1 MPEFPHTDPISN
13 LYKLLKEK
21 SFFTGDF
28 TLASGKK
35 SNYYIDC
42 RLTTLDPEGACL
54 VGAAIRKTIIDKCEE
69 LDTKVQS
76 IGGLTL
82 GADPIALSASMAS
95 YQAEDSKILK
105 PFVVRKAAK
114 EHGKGK
120 QIEGGFQKGDSVV
133 ALDDVITTG
142 GSTLKA
148 IEAIENEGGKVE
160 FVLVLVDRQE
170 GGKEIIEEAGYK
182 VFSLFTRDTL
192 FETNEKETSQN

>member
-1 MPEFPHTDPISN
+1 MPEFPHTDPITN
-13 LYKLLKEK
+13 LYKILKEK

-54 VGAAIRKTIIDKCEE
+54 VGAAIRKTVNDKCKEMGISI
-69 LDTKVQS
+69 DS

-95 YQAEDSKILK
+95 YQGEDDKTLK
-105 PFVVRKAAK
+105 PFVVRKAPK

-120 QIEGGFQKGDSVV
+120 QIEGGFKEGDSVV

-170 GGKEIIEEAGYK
+170 GGKEIIEESGYK
-182 VFSLFTRDTL
+182 VFSLFTRDEL
-192 FETNEKETSQN
+192 FKSE

>member
-1 MPEFPHTDPISN
+1 MPEFPHTDPITN
-13 LYKLLKEK
+13 LYKILKEK

-54 VGAAIRKTIIDKCEE
+54 IGAAIRKTVNDKCKEMGISI
-69 LDTKVQS
+69 DS

-95 YQAEDSKILK
+95 YQAEDDKTLK
-105 PFVVRKAAK
+105 PFVVRKAPK

-120 QIEGGFQKGDSVV
+120 QIEGGFEEGDSVV

-170 GGKEIIEEAGYK
+170 GGKEIIEESGYK
-182 VFSLFTRDTL
+182 VFSLFTRDEL
-192 FETNEKETSQN
+192 FKSE

>member
-1 MPEFPHTDPISN
+1 MPEFPHTDPITN
-13 LYKLLKEK
+13 LYKILKEK

-42 RLTTLDPEGACL
+42 RLTTLDPKGACL
-54 VGAAIRKTIIDKCEE
+54 VGAAIRKTVNDKCKEMGISI
-69 LDTKVQS
+69 DS

-95 YQAEDSKILK
+95 YQAEDDKTIK
-105 PFVVRKAAK
+105 PFVVRKAPK

-120 QIEGGFQKGDSVV
+120 QIEGGFKEGDSVV

-170 GGKEIIEEAGYK
+170 GGKEIIEESGYK
-182 VFSLFTRDTL
+182 VFSLFTRDEL
-192 FETNEKETSQN
+192 FKS

>member
-1 MPEFPHTDPISN
+1 MPEFPHTDPITN
-13 LYKLLKEK
+13 LYKILKEK

-54 VGAAIRKTIIDKCEE
+54 IGAAIRKTVNDKCKEMGISI
-69 LDTKVQS
+69 DS

-95 YQAEDSKILK
+95 YQAKDDKTIK
-105 PFVVRKAAK
+105 PFVVRKAPK

-120 QIEGGFQKGDSVV
+120 QIEGGFKEGDSVV

-170 GGKEIIEEAGYK
+170 GGKEIIEESGYK
-182 VFSLFTRDTL
+182 VFSLFTRDEL
-192 FETNEKETSQN
+192 FKSE

>member
-1 MPEFPHTDPISN
+1 MPEFPHTDPIKN
-13 LYKLLKEK
+13 LYKILKEK

-54 VGAAIRKTIIDKCEE
+54 VGAAIRKAVNDKCEE
-69 LDTKVQS
+69 MGISIDS

-95 YQAEDSKILK
+95 YQGEDDKTLK
-105 PFVVRKAAK
+105 PFVVRKAPK

-120 QIEGGFQKGDSVV
+120 QIEGGFKEGDSVV

-170 GGKEIIEEAGYK
+170 GGKEIIEESGYK
-182 VFSLFTRDTL
+182 VFSLFTRDEL
-192 FETNEKETSQN
+192 FKSD

>member
-1 MPEFPHTDPISN
+1 MPEFPHTDPITN
-13 LYKLLKEK
+13 LYKILKEK

-54 VGAAIRKTIIDKCEE
+54 IGAAIRKTVNDKCKEMGISI
-69 LDTKVQS
+69 DS

-95 YQAEDSKILK
+95 YQAEDDKTLK
-105 PFVVRKAAK
+105 PFVVRKAPK

-120 QIEGGFQKGDSVV
+120 QIEGGFKEGDSVV

-170 GGKEIIEEAGYK
+170 GGKEIIEESGYK
-182 VFSLFTRDTL
+182 VFSLFTRDEL
-192 FETNEKETSQN
+192 FKSK

>member
-1 MPEFPHTDPISN
+1 MPEFPHTDPITN
-13 LYKLLKEK
+13 LYKILKEK
-21 SFFTGDF
+21 SFFTGEF

-54 VGAAIRKTIIDKCEE
+54 IGAAIRKTVNDKCKEMGISI
-69 LDTKVQS
+69 DS

-95 YQAEDSKILK
+95 YQAEDDKTLK
-105 PFVVRKAAK
+105 PFVVRKAPK

-120 QIEGGFQKGDSVV
+120 QIEGGFKEGDSVV

-170 GGKEIIEEAGYK
+170 GGKEIIEESGYK
-182 VFSLFTRDTL
+182 VFSLFTRDEL
-192 FETNEKETSQN
+192 FKSK

>member
-1 MPEFPHTDPISN
+1 MPEFPHTDPITN
-13 LYKLLKEK
+13 LYKILKEK

-54 VGAAIRKTIIDKCEE
+54 VGAAIRKTVNDKCNE
-69 LDTKVQS
+69 LGISIDS

-95 YQAEDSKILK
+95 YQAEDDKTLK
-105 PFVVRKAAK
+105 PFVVRKAPK

-120 QIEGGFQKGDSVV
+120 QIEGGFKEGDSVV

-170 GGKEIIEEAGYK
+170 GGKEIIEESGYK
-182 VFSLFTRDTL
+182 VFSLFTKDEL
-192 FETNEKETSQN
+192 FKS

>member
-1 MPEFPHTDPISN
+1 MPEFPHTDPITN
-13 LYKLLKEK
+13 LYKILKEK

-54 VGAAIRKTIIDKCEE
+54 VGAAIRKTVNDKCKEMGISI
-69 LDTKVQS
+69 DS

-95 YQAEDSKILK
+95 YQAEDDKTLK
-105 PFVVRKAAK
+105 PFVVRKAPK

-120 QIEGGFQKGDSVV
+120 QIEGGFKEGDSVV

-170 GGKEIIEEAGYK
+170 GGKEIIEESGYK
-182 VFSLFTRDTL
+182 VFSLFTRDEL
-192 FETNEKETSQN
+192 FKSE

>member
-1 MPEFPHTDPISN
+1 MGIS
-13 LYKLLKEK
+13 
-21 SFFTGDF
+21 
-28 TLASGKK
+28 
-35 SNYYIDC
+35 ID
-42 RLTTLDPEGACL
+42 
-54 VGAAIRKTIIDKCEE
+54 
-69 LDTKVQS
+69 S

-95 YQAEDSKILK
+95 YQGEDDKTLK
-105 PFVVRKAAK
+105 PFVVRKAPK

-120 QIEGGFQKGDSVV
+120 QIEGGFKEGDSVV

-170 GGKEIIEEAGYK
+170 GGKEIIEESGYK
-182 VFSLFTRDTL
+182 VFSLFTRDEL
-192 FETNEKETSQN
+192 FKSE

>member
-1 MPEFPHTDPISN
+1 MPEFPHTDPITN
-13 LYKLLKEK
+13 LYKILKEK

-54 VGAAIRKTIIDKCEE
+54 VGAAIRKTVNDKCKEMGISI
-69 LDTKVQS
+69 DS

-95 YQAEDSKILK
+95 YQAEDDKTIK
-105 PFVVRKAAK
+105 PFVVRKAPK

-120 QIEGGFQKGDSVV
+120 QIEGGFKEGDSVV

-170 GGKEIIEEAGYK
+170 GGKEIIEESGYK
-182 VFSLFTRDTL
+182 VFSLFTRDEL
-192 FETNEKETSQN
+192 FKS

>member
-1 MPEFPHTDPISN
+1 MPEFPHTDPITN
-13 LYKLLKEK
+13 LYKILKEK
-21 SFFTGDF
+21 SFFTGEF

-54 VGAAIRKTIIDKCEE
+54 VGAAIRKTVNDKCKEMGISI
-69 LDTKVQS
+69 DS

-95 YQAEDSKILK
+95 YQAEDDKTIK
-105 PFVVRKAAK
+105 PFVVRKAPK

-120 QIEGGFQKGDSVV
+120 QIEGGFEEGDSVV

-170 GGKEIIEEAGYK
+170 GGKEIIEESGYK
-182 VFSLFTRDTL
+182 VFSLFTRDEL
-192 FETNEKETSQN
+192 FKSE

>member
-1 MPEFPHTDPISN
+1 MPEFPHTDPITN
-13 LYKLLKEK
+13 LYKILKEK

-54 VGAAIRKTIIDKCEE
+54 IGAAIRKTVNDKCREMGISI
-69 LDTKVQS
+69 DS

-95 YQAEDSKILK
+95 YQAEDDKTLK
-105 PFVVRKAAK
+105 PFVVRKAPK

-120 QIEGGFQKGDSVV
+120 QIEGGFKEGDSVV

-170 GGKEIIEEAGYK
+170 GGKEIIEESGYK
-182 VFSLFTRDTL
+182 VFSLFTRDEL
-192 FETNEKETSQN
+192 FKSE

>member
-1 MPEFPHTDPISN
+1 MPEFPHPDPISN
-13 LYKLLKEK
+13 LYRLLKEK

-54 VGAAIRKTIIDKCEE
+54 VGAAVRKTIFDKCHE
-69 LDTKVQS
+69 LETNVDS

-95 YQAEDSKILK
+95 YQGEDSKILK
-105 PFVVRKAAK
+105 PLVVRKAAK

-120 QIEGGFQKGDSVV
+120 QIEGGFKEGDSVV

-148 IEAIENEGGKVE
+148 IEAIENEGGKVA
-160 FVLVLVDRQE
+160 FVLLLVDRRE

-182 VFSLFTRDTL
+182 VFSLFTRDEL
-192 FETNEKETSQN
+192 FNE

>member
-1 MPEFPHTDPISN
+1 MPEFPHTDPITN
-13 LYKLLKEK
+13 LYKILKEK

-54 VGAAIRKTIIDKCEE
+54 VGAAIRKTVNDKCKEMGISI
-69 LDTKVQS
+69 DS

-95 YQAEDSKILK
+95 YQAEDDKTLK
-105 PFVVRKAAK
+105 PFVVRKAPK

-120 QIEGGFQKGDSVV
+120 QIEGGFKEGDSVV

-170 GGKEIIEEAGYK
+170 GGKEIIEESGYK
-182 VFSLFTRDTL
+182 VFSLFTKDEL
-192 FETNEKETSQN
+192 FKS

>member
-1 MPEFPHTDPISN
+1 MSEFPHTDPITN
-13 LYKLLKEK
+13 LYKILKEK

-54 VGAAIRKTIIDKCEE
+54 IGAAIRKTVNDKCKEMGISI
-69 LDTKVQS
+69 DS

-95 YQAEDSKILK
+95 YQAEDDKTLK
-105 PFVVRKAAK
+105 PFVVRKAPK

-120 QIEGGFQKGDSVV
+120 QIEGGFKAVSYTH
-133 ALDDVITTG
+133 L
-142 GSTLKA
+142 TLPT
-148 IEAIENEGGKVE
+148 IL
-160 FVLVLVDRQE
+160 LV
-170 GGKEIIEEAGYK
+170 
-182 VFSLFTRDTL
+182 
-192 FETNEKETSQN
+192 

>member
-1 MPEFPHTDPISN
+1 MAEFPHTDPITN
-13 LYKLLKEK
+13 LYKILKEK

-54 VGAAIRKTIIDKCEE
+54 IGAAIRKTVNDKCKEMGISI
-69 LDTKVQS
+69 DS

-95 YQAEDSKILK
+95 YQAEDDKTLK
-105 PFVVRKAAK
+105 PFVVRKAPK

-120 QIEGGFQKGDSVV
+120 QIEGGFEEGDSVV

-170 GGKEIIEEAGYK
+170 GGKEIIEESGYK
-182 VFSLFTRDTL
+182 VFSLFTRDEL
-192 FETNEKETSQN
+192 FKSE

>member
-1 MPEFPHTDPISN
+1 MPEFPHTDPITN
-13 LYKLLKEK
+13 LYKILKEK

-54 VGAAIRKTIIDKCEE
+54 IGAAIRKTVNDKCREMGISI
-69 LDTKVQS
+69 DS

-95 YQAEDSKILK
+95 YQAEDDKTLK
-105 PFVVRKAAK
+105 PFVVRKAPK

-120 QIEGGFQKGDSVV
+120 QIEGGFEEGDSVV

-170 GGKEIIEEAGYK
+170 GGKEIIEESGYK
-182 VFSLFTRDTL
+182 VFSLFTRDEL
-192 FETNEKETSQN
+192 FKSE

>member
-1 MPEFPHTDPISN
+1 MPEFPHTDPITN
-13 LYKLLKEK
+13 LYKILKEK

-35 SNYYIDC
+35 SKYYIDC

-54 VGAAIRKTIIDKCEE
+54 VGAAIRKTVNDKCKEMGISI
-69 LDTKVQS
+69 DS

-95 YQAEDSKILK
+95 YQAEDDKTIK
-105 PFVVRKAAK
+105 PFVVRKAPK

-120 QIEGGFQKGDSVV
+120 QIEGGFKEGDSVV

-170 GGKEIIEEAGYK
+170 GGKEIIEESGYK
-182 VFSLFTRDTL
+182 VFSLFTRDEL
-192 FETNEKETSQN
+192 FKSE

>member
-1 MPEFPHTDPISN
+1 MPEFPHTDPITN
-13 LYKLLKEK
+13 LYKILKEK
-21 SFFTGDF
+21 SFFTGEF

-54 VGAAIRKTIIDKCEE
+54 IGAAIRKTVNDKCKEMGISI
-69 LDTKVQS
+69 DS

-95 YQAEDSKILK
+95 YQGEDDKTLK
-105 PFVVRKAAK
+105 PFVVRKAPK

-120 QIEGGFQKGDSVV
+120 QIEGGFEEGDSVV

-170 GGKEIIEEAGYK
+170 GGKEIIEESGYK
-182 VFSLFTRDTL
+182 VFSLFTRDEL
-192 FETNEKETSQN
+192 FKSE

>member
-1 MPEFPHTDPISN
+1 MPEFPHTDPITN
-13 LYKLLKEK
+13 LYKILKEK

-54 VGAAIRKTIIDKCEE
+54 IGAAIRKTVNDKCKEMGISI
-69 LDTKVQS
+69 DS

-95 YQAEDSKILK
+95 YQAEDDKTIK
-105 PFVVRKAAK
+105 PFVVRKAPK

-120 QIEGGFQKGDSVV
+120 QIEGGFKEGDSVV

-170 GGKEIIEEAGYK
+170 GGKEIIEESGYK
-182 VFSLFTRDTL
+182 VFSLFTRDEL
-192 FETNEKETSQN
+192 FKSK

>member
-1 MPEFPHTDPISN
+1 MGIS
-13 LYKLLKEK
+13 
-21 SFFTGDF
+21 
-28 TLASGKK
+28 
-35 SNYYIDC
+35 ID
-42 RLTTLDPEGACL
+42 
-54 VGAAIRKTIIDKCEE
+54 
-69 LDTKVQS
+69 S

-95 YQAEDSKILK
+95 YQAEDDKTIK
-105 PFVVRKAAK
+105 PFVVRKAPK

-120 QIEGGFQKGDSVV
+120 QIEGGFKEGDSVV

-170 GGKEIIEEAGYK
+170 GGKEIIEESGYK
-182 VFSLFTRDTL
+182 VFSLFTKDEL
-192 FETNEKETSQN
+192 FKS

>member
-1 MPEFPHTDPISN
+1 MPEFPHTDPITN
-13 LYKLLKEK
+13 LYKILKEK

-54 VGAAIRKTIIDKCEE
+54 VGAAIRKTVNDKCKEMGISI
-69 LDTKVQS
+69 DS

-95 YQAEDSKILK
+95 YQAEDDKTLK
-105 PFVVRKAAK
+105 PFVVRKAPK

-120 QIEGGFQKGDSVV
+120 QIEGGFEEGDSVV

-170 GGKEIIEEAGYK
+170 GGKEIIEESGYK
-182 VFSLFTRDTL
+182 VFSLFTRDEL
-192 FETNEKETSQN
+192 FKSE

>member
-1 MPEFPHTDPISN
+1 M
-13 LYKLLKEK
+13 LKEK

-54 VGAAIRKTIIDKCEE
+54 VGAAVRKTIIDKCHE
-69 LDTKVQS
+69 LETNVDS

-95 YQAEDSKILK
+95 YQGEDIKILK

-120 QIEGGFQKGDSVV
+120 QIEGGFKEGDSVV

-148 IEAIENEGGKVE
+148 IEAIENEGGKVA

-182 VFSLFTRDTL
+182 VFSLFTRDEL
-192 FETNEKETSQN
+192 FNE

>member
-1 MPEFPHTDPISN
+1 MPEFPHTDPITN
-13 LYKLLKEK
+13 LYKILKEK

-54 VGAAIRKTIIDKCEE
+54 VGAAIRKTVNDKCNE
-69 LDTKVQS
+69 LGVSIDS

-95 YQAEDSKILK
+95 YQAEDDKTLK
-105 PFVVRKAAK
+105 PFVVRKAPK

-120 QIEGGFQKGDSVV
+120 QIEGGFKEGDSVV

-170 GGKEIIEEAGYK
+170 GGKEIIEESGYK
-182 VFSLFTRDTL
+182 VFSLFTKDEL
-192 FETNEKETSQN
+192 FKS

>member
-1 MPEFPHTDPISN
+1 MPEFPHTDPITN
-13 LYKLLKEK
+13 LYKILKEK

-54 VGAAIRKTIIDKCEE
+54 IGAAIRKTVNDKCKEMGISI
-69 LDTKVQS
+69 DS

-95 YQAEDSKILK
+95 YQGEDDKTIK
-105 PFVVRKAAK
+105 PFVVRKAPK

-120 QIEGGFQKGDSVV
+120 QIEGGFEEGDSVV

-170 GGKEIIEEAGYK
+170 GGKEIIEESGYK
-182 VFSLFTRDTL
+182 VFSLFTRDEL
-192 FETNEKETSQN
+192 FKSE

>member
-1 MPEFPHTDPISN
+1 MSEFPHTDPITN
-13 LYKLLKEK
+13 LYKILKEK

-54 VGAAIRKTIIDKCEE
+54 IGAAIRKTVNDKCKEMGISI
-69 LDTKVQS
+69 DS

-95 YQAEDSKILK
+95 YQAEDDKTLK
-105 PFVVRKAAK
+105 PFVVRKAPK

-120 QIEGGFQKGDSVV
+120 QIEGGFEEGDSVV

-170 GGKEIIEEAGYK
+170 GGKEIIEESGYK
-182 VFSLFTRDTL
+182 VFSLFTRDEL
-192 FETNEKETSQN
+192 FKSE

>member
-1 MPEFPHTDPISN
+1 MPEFPHTDPITN
-13 LYKLLKEK
+13 LYKILKEK
-21 SFFTGDF
+21 SFFTGEF

-42 RLTTLDPEGACL
+42 RLTTLDPEGAWL
-54 VGAAIRKTIIDKCEE
+54 IGAAIRKTVNDKCKEMGISI
-69 LDTKVQS
+69 DS

-95 YQAEDSKILK
+95 YQAEDDKTLK
-105 PFVVRKAAK
+105 PFVVRKAPK

-120 QIEGGFQKGDSVV
+120 QIEGGFKEGDSVV

-170 GGKEIIEEAGYK
+170 GGKEIIEESGYK
-182 VFSLFTRDTL
+182 VFSLFTRDEL
-192 FETNEKETSQN
+192 FKSE

>member
-1 MPEFPHTDPISN
+1 MPEFPHTDPITN
-13 LYKLLKEK
+13 LYKILKEK

-54 VGAAIRKTIIDKCEE
+54 IGAAIRKTVNDKCKEMGISI
-69 LDTKVQS
+69 DS

-95 YQAEDSKILK
+95 YQGEDDKTLK
-105 PFVVRKAAK
+105 PFVVRKAPK

-120 QIEGGFQKGDSVV
+120 QIEGGFEEGDSVV

-170 GGKEIIEEAGYK
+170 GGKEIIEESGYK
-182 VFSLFTRDTL
+182 VFSLFTRDEL
-192 FETNEKETSQN
+192 FKSE

>member
-1 MPEFPHTDPISN
+1 MPEFPHTDPITN
-13 LYKLLKEK
+13 LYKILKEK
-21 SFFTGDF
+21 SFFTGEF

-54 VGAAIRKTIIDKCEE
+54 IGAAIRKTVNDKCKEMGISI
-69 LDTKVQS
+69 DS

-95 YQAEDSKILK
+95 YQAEDDKTLK
-105 PFVVRKAAK
+105 PFVVRKAPK

-120 QIEGGFQKGDSVV
+120 QIEGGFKEGDSVV

-170 GGKEIIEEAGYK
+170 GGKEIIEESGYK
-182 VFSLFTRDTL
+182 VFSLFTRDEL
-192 FETNEKETSQN
+192 FKSE